1 MQLVPACPAFH
12 PCTPSTTTTMFGQV
26 TGLSL
31 LTGLLAT
38 ASVKADSNCRCFP
51 GDACWPAQ
59 DVWAKFNESV
69 DGRLVATV
77 PLGTP
82 CHDPNYNAAE
92 CQKLS
97 EQWTDPALQ

>member
-1 MQLVPACPAFH
+1 
-12 PCTPSTTTTMFGQV
+12 MFGQA

-31 LTGLLAT
+31 LTGLLAA

-51 GDACWPAQ
+51 GDPCWPSQ

-92 CQKLS
+92 CKTLS